1 MVVALIAV
9 LFVVSCNKAHY
20 DDVDDR
26 GYRVS
31 IKYDASGG
39 EFATSAGIMV
49 DSYRIDNLPTN
60 ANGEK
65 EIYLV
70 DPKNEDKGEAK
81 VVVENPGFAFTGWY
95 EEREPVLNEQGQQ
108 LDVYGG
114 IASETRKQPAY
125 IYSKQWDFEKQT
137 ILIDSN
143 KEYTSSEPVK
153 TLYAGWIREFEFAF
167 YDKATGLPIMDNA
180 GTKEQVHKFNPLME
194 TNQLNLPYWDME
206 TGEIKMGEWPTK
218 DGATFVSAYLENGE
232 KITSDSVTHPG
243 TYDPDTGI
251 IENTSLKLYI
261 EYKQGN
267 WHKVSKPEQINNSS
281 LCYEL
286 LNDIDFEG
294 KTWAIA
300 NEEFTGKIVG
310 NGYTIKNIVS
320 KQSSSQYYGL
330 FGSLG
335 SKASLENVNFEN
347 VTISINVLGA
357 EKNGSI
363 ALGAFAGEIS
373 ADANIENVKLTN
385 FKLQLS
391 QDGSTMSND
400 ISAGLLCGN
409 GYKEEFAQMLSAV
422 TIEILPPENSYYY
435 YEITYVLDTN
445 GNDLVNLTYTFVART
460 N

>member
-9 LFVVSCNKAHY
+9 LFVVSCNKSHY
-20 DDVDDR
+20 EDVDDR

-39 EFATSAGIMV
+39 EFATSAGIMI
-49 DSYRIDNLPTN
+49 DSYKIDNLPTN
-60 ANGEK
+60 DSGEK
-65 EIYLV
+65 EIYLI
-70 DPKNEDKGEAK
+70 DPSKEEKGEAK

-95 EEREPVLNEQGQQ
+95 EERKPVLNEQGQQ

-125 IYSKQWDFEKQT
+125 IYSKQWDFENQT
-137 ILIDSN
+137 VLIDSS

-153 TLYAGWIREFEFAF
+153 TLYAGWIREFEFVF

-180 GTKEQVHKFNPLME
+180 GTEEQVHKFNPLIE
-194 TNQLNLPYWDME
+194 TNQLNLPYWDEE
-206 TGEIKMGEWPTK
+206 TGEIKMGDWPVK
-218 DGATFVSAYLENGE
+218 EGKTFVNAYLENGE
-232 KITSDSVTHPG
+232 KITSGSVVHPG
-243 TYDPDTGI
+243 TYDPNTGI
-251 IENTSLKLYI
+251 IENTTLKLYI

-267 WHKVSKPEQINNSS
+267 WRKVSKPEQINNSS

-286 LNDIDFEG
+286 SNDIDFEG

-320 KQSSSQYYGL
+320 KQTESQYYGL
-330 FGSLG
+330 FGSI
-335 SKASLENVNFEN
+335 SNNASIENVKFEN
-347 VTISINVLGA
+347 VTISIDILGA
-357 EKNGSI
+357 EKNESI
-363 ALGAFAGEIS
+363 ILGAFAGEIGTD
-373 ADANIENVKLTN
+373 ADIKNVSLAN

-391 QDGSTMSND
+391 QDGSTKSND
-400 ISAGLLCGN
+400 INAGLLCGI
-409 GYKEEFAQMLSAV
+409 GYKEEFTQMLDAV
-422 TIEILPPENSYYY
+422 TIEIIQSTNSYYY
-435 YEITYVLDTN
+435 EIKYELDTN
-445 GNDLVNLTYTFVART
+445 GNDLIDLTYTFTRNT